1 MSPTCL
7 KFSPTQPWMG
17 PAFSGVETHVWS
29 LRCSEEAGGDTTG
42 LLLGHHFR
50 RRPNL
55 WRRNKEEGKLV
66 SPLADIS
73 RLAQLGNP
81 TSSTSRQADIRVR
94 EKNRLSVAR
103 CYRSDSVWQH
113 KRGKGGS
120 ITLSGSPSNTSIFS
134 SEERLSLADHLGF
147 KMRLII
153 MANDDGVSDWA
164 AKYVI
169 KRINEYKP
177 SATKYV

>member
-1 MSPTCL
+1 MIEHWRHDAYRALKLPFQGCETTAGKSGRNSQQQQEANSQNLEWQCNQALPDLLIVMALVRLCL
-7 KFSPTQPWMG
+7 P
-17 PAFSGVETHVWS
+17 HVWNFLQLNREWGRRSQKSRDMWS
-29 LRCSEEAGGDTTG
+29 LRCSGEAGGDTTG

-94 EKNRLSVAR
+94 KKIDCQLRAVIDPI
-103 CYRSDSVWQH
+103 RSD
-113 KRGKGGS
+113 
-120 ITLSGSPSNTSIFS
+120 NTK
-134 SEERLSLADHLGF
+134 EEREV
-147 KMRLII
+147 R
-153 MANDDGVSDWA
+153 
-164 AKYVI
+164 
-169 KRINEYKP
+169 
-177 SATKYV
+177 